1 MEQAVKGAQ
10 LHRLDGHISPPGCGY
25 YDDGDARVDTVDL
38 LEELHYSPVRQT
50 QVKDNDIECM
60 RADVLQPKMDR
71 MGDPNPMHGRGE
83 RLAQLL
89 RQDTGVIAENK

>member
-10 LHRLDGHISPPGCGY
+10 LHRLDGPISPPGCGDN
-25 YDDGDARVDTVDL
+25 DDGDARVDSADL
-38 LEELHYSPVRQT
+38 LEELDCGPIRQA

-71 MGDPNPMHGRGE
+71 TDDLNPMHWRGE
-83 RLAQLL
+83 RLTQLL
-89 RQDTGVIAENK
+89 RQETGVIAENK